1 MQVLFQY
8 MMSTFRD
15 WYWFLFNVNVFME
28 VNSAKKLSDLFKF
41 GELDD
46 CRFLFEIHVWCTE
59 ESQRI
64 ILSEQLVSGPAFELS
79 ISWIRRRNG
88 NSLNAGFGCLLLR
101 CITVWCVISVC
112 IWMIYS
118 TGNEFS
124 SSRLFD
130 PSDFGELDNYRL
142 SIKYMCTKIR

>member
-1 MQVLFQY
+1 

-79 ISWIRRRNG
+79 IS
-88 NSLNAGFGCLLLR
+88 
-101 CITVWCVISVC
+101 
-112 IWMIYS
+112 
-118 TGNEFS
+118 
-124 SSRLFD
+124 
-130 PSDFGELDNYRL
+130 
-142 SIKYMCTKIR
+142 